1 MRRPEFKDNS
11 RETRASD
18 LFKYLLKKE
27 KEMAIRIAQKKYD
40 QAKFNGFRWIDLN
53 KDLEWS
59 IYKYNEA
66 EIAKMQRLLDQK
78 IPAPFWTTLP

>member
-27 KEMAIRIAQKKYD
+27 KEMAIRIAQKNTIK
-40 QAKFNGFRWIDLN
+40 RSLMDLGG
-53 KDLEWS
+53 L
-59 IYKYNEA
+59 
-66 EIAKMQRLLDQK
+66 
-78 IPAPFWTTLP
+78 T